1 MTEPNNPEPISTEPI
16 SAEPNGT
23 EPGNTPAA
31 KTKSAG
37 PSAPA
42 AKAAPKRRFGG
53 TPAQI
58 LSALKFYKVL
68 AYATGT
74 MLLLLVVEL
83 VLRYGFQS
91 VLMAGGTDTTGAAH
105 GLGLVSLDGGVM
117 AIAGGV
123 NLSTMVLIVHGW
135 MYVIYLIA
143 DFRLWTLM
151 RWPFGKLVLIAL
163 GGVVPFLSF
172 IVEARVHKE
181 VLAEVAAN
189 PKAGKRY

>member
-1 MTEPNNPEPISTEPI
+1 MTESNTSEPT
-16 SAEPNGT
+16 
-23 EPGNTPAA
+23 NTASDQTVP
-31 KTKSAG
+31 
-37 PSAPA
+37 
-42 AKAAPKRRFGG
+42 KAAPKRRFGG

-58 LSALKFYKVL
+58 LSALKFYKIL

-74 MLLLLVVEL
+74 MLLLLVAEL
-83 VLRYGFQS
+83 VLRYGFHS
-91 VLMAGGTDTTGAAH
+91 VLVAGGTDSTTGASH
-105 GLGLVSLDGGVM
+105 GFGMVNIDGGVM
-117 AIAGGV
+117 AITGGL

-151 RWPFGKLVLIAL
+151 RWQFGKLILIAL

-172 IVEARVHKE
+172 IVEGRVHKE

-189 PKAGKRY
+189 PKAAKRY

>member
-1 MTEPNNPEPISTEPI
+1 MQDT
-16 SAEPNGT
+16 
-23 EPGNTPAA
+23 AA
-31 KTKSAG
+31 AQ
-37 PSAPA
+37 P

-58 LSALKFYKVL
+58 LTALKFYKVL

-74 MLLLLVVEL
+74 MLLLLVIEL
-83 VLRYGFQS
+83 VLRYAFGS
-91 VLMAGGTDTTGAAH
+91 VLVAGGTDTAGAAH
-105 GLGLVSLDGGVM
+105 GLGLVSIDGGVM
-117 AIAGGV
+117 PVTGGV
-123 NLSTMVLIVHGW
+123 NLSTAVLIIHGW
-135 MYVIYLIA
+135 MYVVYLIA

-172 IVEARVHKE
+172 IVESKVHKE

-189 PKAGKRY
+189 PKAAKRY

>member
-1 MTEPNNPEPISTEPI
+1 MTEPTNTESTP
-16 SAEPNGT
+16 SQ
-23 EPGNTPAA
+23 PA
-31 KTKSAG
+31 
-37 PSAPA
+37 P

-58 LSALKFYKVL
+58 LTALNFYKYL
-68 AYATGT
+68 AYATGI

-83 VLRYGFQS
+83 IFRYGFGS
-91 VLMAGGTDTTGAAH
+91 VLVAGGTDTTGAAH
-105 GLGLVSLDGGVM
+105 GLGLVSIDGGVM
-117 AIAGGV
+117 PITGGV
-123 NLSTMVLIVHGW
+123 NLSTMVLIIHGW
-135 MYVIYLIA
+135 MYVVYLIS

-151 RWPFGKLVLIAL
+151 RWPFSRLVLIAL

-172 IVEARVHKE
+172 FVEAKVHKE

>member
-1 MTEPNNPEPISTEPI
+1 MTEPRNTESTPV
-16 SAEPNGT
+16 SQ
-23 EPGNTPAA
+23 PA
-31 KTKSAG
+31 KQ
-37 PSAPA
+37 
-42 AKAAPKRRFGG
+42 APKRRFGG

-58 LSALKFYKVL
+58 LSALKFYKYL
-68 AYATGT
+68 AYATGV

-83 VLRYGFQS
+83 IFRYAFSS
-91 VLMAGGTDTTGAAH
+91 VLVAGGTDTAGAAH
-105 GLGLVSLDGGVM
+105 GFGLVNIDGGVM
-117 AIAGGV
+117 PITGGV
-123 NLSTMVLIVHGW
+123 NLSTTVLIVHGW

-151 RWPFGKLVLIAL
+151 RWPFSRLVLIAL

-172 IVEARVHKE
+172 FVEAKVHKE

>member
-1 MTEPNNPEPISTEPI
+1 VTEPRNTPQ
-16 SAEPNGT
+16 
-23 EPGNTPAA
+23 GNTASNP
-31 KTKSAG
+31 KG
-37 PSAPA
+37 
-42 AKAAPKRRFGG
+42 APKRRFGG

-58 LSALKFYKVL
+58 FSALKFYKVL

-74 MLLLLVVEL
+74 MLLLLVIEL

-91 VLMAGGTDTTGAAH
+91 VLVAGGTDTTGAAH
-105 GLGLVSLDGGVM
+105 GFGLVNIDGGVM
-117 AIAGGV
+117 AITGGV
-123 NLSTMVLIVHGW
+123 NLSTLVLIVHGW
-135 MYVIYLIA
+135 MYVVYLIA

-151 RWPFGKLVLIAL
+151 RWSFGKLILIAL

-172 IVEARVHKE
+172 IVEGRVHKE

>member
-1 MTEPNNPEPISTEPI
+1 MTEPMNTEPMNTE
-16 SAEPNGT
+16 SAPTG
-23 EPGNTPAA
+23 PAA
-31 KTKSAG
+31 KV
-37 PSAPA
+37 
-42 AKAAPKRRFGG
+42 APKRRFGG

-58 LSALKFYKVL
+58 MTALRFYKYL

-74 MLLLLVVEL
+74 MLLLLVIEL
-83 VLRYGFQS
+83 IFRYGFNS
-91 VLMAGGTDTTGAAH
+91 VLVAGGTDTTGTAH
-105 GLGLVSLDGGVM
+105 GFGLVNITGGVM
-117 AIAGGV
+117 PVTGGV

-163 GGVVPFLSF
+163 GGVIPFLSF
-172 IVEARVHKE
+172 FVEAKVHKE

>member
-1 MTEPNNPEPISTEPI
+1 MTEP
-16 SAEPNGT
+16 
-23 EPGNTPAA
+23 
-31 KTKSAG
+31 KSSG
-37 PSAPA
+37 APA
-42 AKAAPKRRFGG
+42 ESTNAATPKRRFGG

-58 LSALKFYKVL
+58 MTALKFYKVL
-68 AYATGT
+68 AYATGA
-74 MLLLLVVEL
+74 MLLLLVIEL
-83 VLRYGFQS
+83 VLRYAFSS
-91 VLMAGGTDTTGAAH
+91 VLVAGGTNSITGESH
-105 GLGLVSLDGGVM
+105 GFGLVNVDGGATAVT
-117 AIAGGV
+117 GGV

-135 MYVIYLIA
+135 MYVVYLIA

-172 IVEARVHKE
+172 VVEGRVHKE

>member
-1 MTEPNNPEPISTEPI
+1 MTESKST
-16 SAEPNGT
+16 G
-23 EPGNTPAA
+23 TPAA
-31 KTKSAG
+31 STN
-37 PSAPA
+37 A
-42 AKAAPKRRFGG
+42 AKPKRRFGG

-58 LSALKFYKVL
+58 MTALKFYKVL
-68 AYATGT
+68 AYATGA
-74 MLLLLVVEL
+74 MLLLLVIEL
-83 VLRYGFQS
+83 VLRYAFSS
-91 VLMAGGTDTTGAAH
+91 VLVAGGTNSITGESH
-105 GLGLVSLDGGVM
+105 GFGLVNIDGGAM
-117 AIAGGV
+117 AVTGGV

-135 MYVIYLIA
+135 MYVVYLIA

-172 IVEARVHKE
+172 IVEGKVHKE

>member
-1 MTEPNNPEPISTEPI
+1 MTEPRNAPQSNAESSPKST
-16 SAEPNGT
+16 
-23 EPGNTPAA
+23 
-31 KTKSAG
+31 
-37 PSAPA
+37 
-42 AKAAPKRRFGG
+42 PKRRFGG

-68 AYATGT
+68 AYATGI
-74 MLLLLVVEL
+74 MLLLLVIEL
-83 VLRYGFQS
+83 VFRYGFQS
-91 VLMAGGTDTTGAAH
+91 VLVAGGTDTSGAGH
-105 GLGLVSLDGGVM
+105 GLGLVNIEGGVM
-117 AIAGGV
+117 AITGGV

-135 MYVIYLIA
+135 MYVVYLIA

-172 IVEARVHKE
+172 FVESKVHKE

>member
-1 MTEPNNPEPISTEPI
+1 MTDNNTAGPQNPSETAAPSGATSEST
-16 SAEPNGT
+16 S
-23 EPGNTPAA
+23 A
-31 KTKSAG
+31 KTE
-37 PSAPA
+37 
-42 AKAAPKRRFGG
+42 PKRRFGG

-58 LSALKFYKVL
+58 LGALKFYKVL

-74 MLLLLVVEL
+74 MLLLLVAEL
-83 VLRYGFQS
+83 VLRYGFHS
-91 VLMAGGTDTTGAAH
+91 VLVAGGTDSTTGAAH
-105 GLGLVSLDGGVM
+105 GLGMVNIDGGVM
-117 AIAGGV
+117 AITGGF

-135 MYVIYLIA
+135 MYVVYLIA

-172 IVEARVHKE
+172 IVEGRVHKE

>member
-1 MTEPNNPEPISTEPI
+1 MTEPNNPEPTSTEPVN
-16 SAEPNGT
+16 SPAGT
-23 EPGNTPAA
+23 AASPGQSTPAA
-31 KTKSAG
+31 KAG
-37 PSAPA
+37 
-42 AKAAPKRRFGG
+42 PKRRFGG
-53 TPAQI
+53 TQAQI

-68 AYATGT
+68 AYATGI

-91 VLMAGGTDTTGAAH
+91 VLVAGGTDTAGAAH
-105 GLGLVSLDGGVM
+105 GLGLVSLEGGVM
-117 AIAGGV
+117 AITGGV

-135 MYVIYLIA
+135 MYVVYLIA

-189 PKAGKRY
+189 PTAGKRY

>member
-1 MTEPNNPEPISTEPI
+1 MTESNNPAPKNAAPKNTV
-16 SAEPNGT
+16 PN
-23 EPGNTPAA
+23 AA
-31 KTKSAG
+31 V
-37 PSAPA
+37 
-42 AKAAPKRRFGG
+42 PKRRFGG

-83 VLRYGFQS
+83 VLRWGFNS
-91 VLMAGGTDTTGAAH
+91 VLIAGGTDSLGVAH
-105 GLGLVSLDGGVM
+105 GLGLVHEEKGVIGVTGGLN
-117 AIAGGV
+117 I
-123 NLSTMVLIVHGW
+123 STLVLIIHGW
-135 MYVIYLIA
+135 MYVVYLIA
-143 DFRLWTLM
+143 DFRLWSLM
-151 RWPFGKLVLIAL
+151 RWQFGKLVLIAL

-172 IVEARVHKE
+172 IVEGRIHKE

>member
-1 MTEPNNPEPISTEPI
+1 MTESKNTE
-16 SAEPNGT
+16 SS
-23 EPGNTPAA
+23 PA
-31 KTKSAG
+31 SSS
-37 PSAPA
+37 PSGQP

-58 LSALKFYKVL
+58 MSALRFYKYT
-68 AYATGT
+68 AYATGI

-83 VLRYGFQS
+83 IFRYGFQS
-91 VLMAGGTDTTGAAH
+91 VLVAGGTDTAGAAH
-105 GLGLVSLDGGVM
+105 GFGLVNIEGGVM
-117 AIAGGV
+117 PVTGGV
-123 NLSTMVLIVHGW
+123 NLSTMVLIIHGW
-135 MYVIYLIA
+135 MYVVYLIG

-151 RWPFGKLVLIAL
+151 RWSFSRLVLIAL